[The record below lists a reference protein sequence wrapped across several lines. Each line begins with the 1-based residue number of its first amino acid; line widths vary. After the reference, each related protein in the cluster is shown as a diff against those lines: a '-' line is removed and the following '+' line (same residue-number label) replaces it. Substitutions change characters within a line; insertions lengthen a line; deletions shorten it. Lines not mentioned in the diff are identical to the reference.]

1 LEILVIRGCDILKK
15 TMGIVGLTMLGTAGL
30 TAYVLMNKSTKR
42 NADKLINSM
51 LDEANSMV
59 KDIK

>member
-1 LEILVIRGCDILKK
+1 MKK
-15 TMGIVGLTMLGTAGL
+15 TMGIVGLTMLGTACL
-30 TAYVLMNKSTKR
+30 TAYVLMNKNTKK

>member
-1 LEILVIRGCDILKK
+1 MKK
-15 TMGIVGLTMLGTAGL
+15 TMGLVGLTMLGTAGL
-30 TAYVLMNKSTKR
+30 TTYILMNRNTKK

-51 LDEANSMV
+51 LDEANNMV

>member
-1 LEILVIRGCDILKK
+1 MEILVIRGCDILKK

>member
-1 LEILVIRGCDILKK
+1 MEILVIRGCDILKK

-51 LDEANSMV
+51 LDEANSIV

>member
-1 LEILVIRGCDILKK
+1 MKK
-15 TMGIVGLTMLGTAGL
+15 TMGIVGLTILGTAGL

>member
-1 LEILVIRGCDILKK
+1 MEILVIRGCDILKK

-59 KDIK
+59 KDIR